1 MGVLTVEG
9 RQDADRRL
17 CSLEQPAAGWRAIT
31 VVVDSGAEETVAPP
45 GLFPGQAETSPMQR
59 VGGRYRAANGARI
72 PNVGQLLAGFRTPEG
87 HDCSIRFQLA
97 GVERP
102 LISVSQLARTGH
114 RVEFGAQD
122 GQIIHVQSGRR
133 IQLQRDGGV
142 YLLKMLVRDVAGSAD
157 PPADAGGLAR
167 GASGFSQP
175 RP

>member
-1 MGVLTVEG
+1 MQVLTVDG
-9 RQDADRRL
+9 GPRADRQL
-17 CSLEQPAAGWRAIT
+17 CSLGQPAAGWREVTA
-31 VVVDSGAEETVAPP
+31 VVDSGAEETVAPP
-45 GLFPGQAETSPMQR
+45 GLLPGQAEPSPMQR
-59 VGGRYRAANGARI
+59 AGGRYRAANGARI

-97 GVERP
+97 GIERP

-142 YLLKMLVRDVAGSAD
+142 YLLKMLVRDVDSSVD
-157 PPADAGGLAR
+157 PLVGAGGPAH
-167 GASGFSQP
+167 GASGFSRP